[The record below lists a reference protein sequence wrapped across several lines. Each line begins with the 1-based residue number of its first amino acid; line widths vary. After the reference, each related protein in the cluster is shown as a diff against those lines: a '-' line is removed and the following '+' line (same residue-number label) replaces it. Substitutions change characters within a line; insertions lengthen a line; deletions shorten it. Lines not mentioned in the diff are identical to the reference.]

1 MEEFVL
7 LIRLIR
13 RRSTP
18 SRYNCGAA
26 KFALEAENNFM
37 VECGWF
43 SIRDSP
49 QIVADIL
56 RGFVWKR
63 SCMNI
68 LQQSTKNESAVE
80 ERIDALDWVAAE
92 DSLSARGYAVTA
104 PILTAEECAELVA
117 LYNDE
122 KRYRSHIIMERY
134 RFGVGDYKY
143 FENPLPQ
150 VVKSL
155 RTTAYPHLAKIANR
169 WAEAL
174 GERGA
179 NAPYPLKHT
188 DFLKICH
195 KAGQNKPTPL
205 MLHYE
210 AGGYNCLHQDL
221 YGEVS
226 FPLQMVFLLGQPERD
241 WEGGEFIL
249 VEQQPRAQSK
259 VEVVHG
265 NQGQAIIFTT
275 RYRPVKG
282 ARGYYRVNLRHGVSR
297 VIRGTRYTLGIIFHD
312 AK

>member
-1 MEEFVL
+1 MTVL
-7 LIRLIR
+7 Q
-13 RRSTP
+13 P
-18 SRYNCGAA
+18 SPE
-26 KFALEAENNFM
+26 KE
-37 VECGWF
+37 
-43 SIRDSP
+43 I
-49 QIVADIL
+49 
-56 RGFVWKR
+56 
-63 SCMNI
+63 
-68 LQQSTKNESAVE
+68 AVE
-80 ERIDALDWVAAE
+80 QKIDALDWVAAE

-104 PILTAEECAELVA
+104 RILTPEECAELVA

-122 KRYRSHIIMERY
+122 KRFRSHILMERY

-155 RTTAYPHLAKIANR
+155 RTAAYPHLTKIANR

-174 GERGA
+174 GERA
-179 NAPYPLKHT
+179 AHAPYPLKHV

-195 KAGQNKPTPL
+195 TAGQRKSTPL
-205 MLHYE
+205 MLHNE

-226 FPLQMVFLLGQPERD
+226 FPLQMAFPLGQQERD

-259 VEVVHG
+259 AEVVRG

-275 RYRPVKG
+275 RYKPVKG
-282 ARGYYRVNLRHGVSR
+282 ARAYYRVNVRHGVSR
-297 VIRGTRYTLGIIFHD
+297 VHRGTRYTLGIIFHD